1 MLDFGGTPIEA
12 TQTNGFGV
20 TGPAQAIVT
29 FADGRLFHT
38 LDLATGCAVVA
49 HDCPPDDYQ
58 GRYCVA
64 GPDRWTLTWRIQGPR
79 KNLRI
84 TTRYSRA

>member
-1 MLDFGGTPIEA
+1 MLDFGGQQVEA
-12 TQTNGFGV
+12 TQSSWFV
-20 TGPAQAIVT
+20 LTGLAQAAVA
-29 FADGRLFHT
+29 FADGRPFHT
-38 LDLATGCAVVA
+38 LDLASGCAAVV

-64 GPDRWTLTWRIQGPR
+64 DPNRWTLTWRIQGPR